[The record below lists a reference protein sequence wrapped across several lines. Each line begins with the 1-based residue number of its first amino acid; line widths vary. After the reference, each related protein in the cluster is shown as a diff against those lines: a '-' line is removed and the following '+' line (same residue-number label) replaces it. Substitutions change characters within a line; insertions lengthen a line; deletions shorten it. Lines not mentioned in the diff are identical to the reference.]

1 MPCRTQSD
9 ASDDRTATISHQ
21 ENTVRIPKSLLI
33 VVLLIVLMLTGF
45 ASAQV
50 FTLTD
55 LGSDVSPAGINKY
68 GQVAIT
74 TSIGGITHAGIW
86 YRGRSQNLHTLPGA
100 INSAA
105 SGINNHGDV
114 VGDSD
119 GEATWWPSPGKGS
132 VTDIGLAIT
141 EDNTILGIAQ
151 TIIVSGIND
160 ARVITGEVGF
170 EAGYSWFVFSPA
182 TTAQTFGRG
191 LIDRGEGV
199 AIDNFGNIAGDGDG
213 EAFIWSSSGG
223 EIDTGIPN
231 SSSSAI
237 SNGVIAGQ
245 AGPSG
250 GFACNIFDETL
261 CSKLFIWSKAN
272 GTRFFGQLP
281 GQTFGLSRG
290 INAFRQVVGSSG
302 SRAFFWSPSTG
313 IFDLNRLVKAP
324 GWTLLTATAINDSAQ
339 IVGSGTLNGVPHGFL
354 LTVRY
359 GH

>member
-1 MPCRTQSD
+1 LK
-9 ASDDRTATISHQ
+9 
-21 ENTVRIPKSLLI
+21 IPRNLLMA
-33 VVLLIVLMLTGF
+33 VLILTGF

-55 LGSDVSPAGINKY
+55 IGSDVSPAGINKY

-74 TSIGGITHAGIW
+74 SSIGGITRAGIW
-86 YRGRSQNLHTLPGA
+86 YKGRTQDLGTLPGGT
-100 INSAA
+100 NSTA

-114 VGDSD
+114 VGDTD
-119 GEATWWPSPGKGS
+119 GEATWWPSPGIGS

-141 EDNTILGIAQ
+141 ENNTIFGIAG
-151 TIIVSGIND
+151 TIVVSGVND

-170 EAGYSWFVFSPA
+170 ENGYSWFVFSPA
-182 TTAQTFGRG
+182 STAQVFGRG

-199 AIDNFGNIAGDGDG
+199 GIDSRGNIAGDGDG
-213 EAFIWSSSGG
+213 EAFIWSPSGG
-223 EIDTGIPN
+223 EIDLGIPN

-250 GFACNIFDETL
+250 QFACSRFNETQ

-272 GTRFFGQLP
+272 GTQFFGQLP
-281 GQTFGLSRG
+281 GQAFGLSRG

-302 SRAFFWSPSTG
+302 NRAFLWSRSTG

-324 GWTLLTATAINDSAQ
+324 GWTLLTAAAINDNGQ
-339 IVGSGTLNGVPHGFL
+339 IVGSGTFHGVPHGFL
-354 LTVRY
+354 LTVRKGKQ